1 VTFEDQKKYAVATA
15 IGISPFFLNG
25 LVNARLNAWPLAYWI
40 CEVLIWVIVPIAVLS
55 YLVQRA
61 GLRFADIGLS
71 RSIFGKQ
78 SVTLV
83 VITSL
88 LFCVL
93 CYAVYT
99 GVYAFMRGV
108 LPDAGIFSY
117 RSVLPSED
125 SGRAFAVFY
134 LAFSAGVVEEIYF
147 RGLLFK
153 VLGFARRAVPL
164 YLLVSPILFAAIHW
178 ESGWANTGAAYV
190 YGLFA
195 AVAYLAMR
203 NIWPLIVGHF
213 YTDYIVSITQA
224 AP

>member
-1 VTFEDQKKYAVATA
+1 MTFEDRKKYAVATA
-15 IGISPFFLNG
+15 IGIAPFFLNG
-25 LVNARLNAWPLAYWI
+25 LVNAKLSAWPLAYWFF
-40 CEVLIWVIVPIAVLS
+40 EVLIWVIVPIAVLS

-61 GLRFADIGLS
+61 GLRFADVQLS
-71 RSIFGKQ
+71 TSIFGKR

-83 VITSL
+83 VLTSL
-88 LFCVL
+88 LFCAL
-93 CYAVYT
+93 CYGVYT
-99 GVYAFMRGV
+99 GTYAYTRSV

-117 RSVLPSED
+117 RSALPSEE
-125 SGRAFAVFY
+125 SGRAFAVLY
-134 LAFSAGVVEEIYF
+134 LALSAGVVEEIYF

-153 VLGFARRAVPL
+153 ALEFVRGAVPL

-213 YTDYIVSITQA
+213 YTDYVVSMM
-224 AP
+224 